1 MVLTNISQLRGALSD
16 IATKSTNIR
25 VDRARKSL
33 CEEIIHDTEDFVPYD
48 TGKLS
53 NSVTILDNGKQIAYT
68 ADYVEYVNEMPSS
81 SNFDKSAHSR
91 ATSRWVDASVTL
103 NRDKWLSNFKERV
116 GGK

>member
-1 MVLTNISQLRGALSD
+1 MVLADISQLRGALSV
-16 IATKSTNIR
+16 IATKSTNRR

-48 TGKLS
+48 TGSLS
-53 NSVTILDNGKQIAYT
+53 NSATILDNGKQIAYT
-68 ADYVEYVNEMPSS
+68 ADYAEYVNEMPSS
-81 SNFDKSAHSR
+81 SNFDTSTHSQ
-91 ATSRWVDASVTL
+91 ATSHWLDASITL

>member
-1 MVLTNISQLRGALSD
+1 MVLANISQLHGALSV
-16 IATKSTNIR
+16 IATKSTNRR

-53 NSVTILDNGKQIAYT
+53 NSATILDSGRQIAYT
-68 ADYVEYVNEMPSS
+68 ADYAEYVNEMPSS
-81 SNFDKSAHSR
+81 NNFDKSVHSQ
-91 ATSRWVDASVTL
+91 ATSNWLDASIAL
-103 NRDKWLSNFKERV
+103 NRDNWLSNFKERV